1 MALNIAKK
9 KTITLFTHLIVFDF
23 FFIDS
28 YANQDLLRFGSFQV
42 HGEKKNIYLLNLFGQ
57 FKNFKQF
64 FRLLQ
69 FLKKSNQKK
78 GLNILI
84 PSEDHVLLL
93 QKMLKLRFQ
102 TRVISSF
109 AKQQKCYQPLKMLL
123 LLDYPSTRAQHVFN
137 CVTRNKLNL
146 VQSINSQ
153 FEVNSLGYYKICNNF
168 LNIKRLVFIG
178 ILLKQMLK

>member
-93 QKMLKLRFQ
+93 QKMLKLRRF
-102 TRVISSF
+102 
-109 AKQQKCYQPLKMLL
+109 
-123 LLDYPSTRAQHVFN
+123 STNRH
-137 CVTRNKLNL
+137 R
-146 VQSINSQ
+146 
-153 FEVNSLGYYKICNNF
+153 
-168 LNIKRLVFIG
+168 
-178 ILLKQMLK
+178 